1 MPDGGG
7 LFVKVQRFS
16 IRRRLSFFLLSL
28 PMLSRFQ
35 LARATSANLAPARYG
50 WEEVGQVD
58 RVRILRAADA
68 ALGMAPVT
76 IVKTASALSPGNVN
90 DYYSNGD
97 YWWPN
102 PATADGLPFV
112 RRDGQSN
119 PGNFNDHRLAVR
131 ALRDAVAALAGAALI
146 SKSDPAAQ
154 QYLEKM
160 AQLLAV
166 FFVHPHTRMNPHL
179 QYAQAI
185 PGVSQGRGIGI
196 IDTLHLIEIPVALE
210 AIAGLPGFPAPV
222 ATAVQDW
229 FRSYLQWL
237 LNSANG
243 QDESK
248 ERNNHSVAYWLQVA
262 VFARFTQDKVRMVQA
277 AEQFKRNFIG
287 TQMALDGSFPEELKR
302 TKPYAYSLF
311 QLDNMAALCQVL
323 STPAENLWNFKLS
336 DGRSMERGLAYLT
349 PFIAN
354 KSRWPYAPDVQAWQF
369 WPMRQSVLLFGGN
382 VFFRSDLLQLWSL
395 LQPDSTD
402 DEVQRNI
409 AVTQPT
415 LWLKIQST
423 GV

>member
-1 MPDGGG
+1 MPFGGSK
-7 LFVKVQRFS
+7 FVNAQGFS
-16 IRRRLSFFLLSL
+16 IRRQLSFLLLAL
-28 PMLSRFQ
+28 PLWSRLQ
-35 LARATSANLAPARYG
+35 LARATAAHPAPSRYR
-50 WEEVGQVD
+50 WEDVGQLD
-58 RVRILRAADA
+58 RVRIARAADA

-76 IVKTASALSPGNVN
+76 IVKTASSLSPGNVN

-102 PATADGLPFV
+102 PATVNGLPFV

-146 SKSDPAAQ
+146 SKSGPAAQ
-154 QYLEKM
+154 AYLEKI

-166 FFVHPHTRMNPHL
+166 FFVHPNTRMNPHL

-210 AIAGLPGFPAPV
+210 AIAGMPGFPAPV
-222 ATAVQDW
+222 FSAVQDW
-229 FRSYLQWL
+229 FRTYLQWL
-237 LNSANG
+237 ISSTHG
-243 QDESK
+243 QEEAK

-262 VFARFTQDKVRMVQA
+262 VFARFTHDKERMAQA

-287 TQMALDGSFPEELKR
+287 AQMALDGSFPEELKR

-311 QLDNMAALCQVL
+311 QLDNLATLCQVL
-323 STPAENLWNFKLS
+323 STPEENLWNFKLP
-336 DGRSMERGLAYLT
+336 DGRSMEKGIGFLAPYM
-349 PFIAN
+349 AN
-354 KSRWPYAPDVQAWQF
+354 KSQWPYAPDVQAWQY
-369 WPMRQSVLLFGGN
+369 WPMRQSALLFGGN
-382 VFFRSDLLQLWSL
+382 AYFRSDLLQLWTH

-409 AVTQPT
+409 AITQPM
-415 LWLKIQST
+415 LWLKIQAS

>member
-1 MPDGGG
+1 M
-7 LFVKVQRFS
+7 KVQRLN
-16 IRRRLSFFLLSL
+16 IRRRVSFFLLSL
-28 PMLSRFQ
+28 PMWSRFQ
-35 LARATSANLAPARYG
+35 PAQATIADPVPRRYG

-68 ALGMAPVT
+68 ALGVAPIT
-76 IVKTASALSPGNVN
+76 IVKTASPLSPGNVN

-146 SKSDPAAQ
+146 SKPGVATQ
-154 QYLEKM
+154 QYLEKI

-166 FFVHPHTRMNPHL
+166 FFVHPNTRMNPHL

-222 ATAVQDW
+222 VTAVQDW
-229 FRSYLQWL
+229 FRAYLQWL
-237 LNSANG
+237 ISSANG

-262 VFARFTQDKVRMVQA
+262 VFARFTQDKMRMAQA

-323 STPAENLWNFKLS
+323 STPAENLWNFKLP
-336 DGRSMERGLAYLT
+336 DGRSMEKGLAYLA
-349 PFIAN
+349 PYIAK
-354 KSRWPYAPDVQAWQF
+354 KSQWPYVPDVQAWHY

-382 VFFRSDLLQLWSL
+382 VFFRNDLLQLWNQ

-409 AVTQPT
+409 AITQPM
-415 LWLKIQST
+415 LWLKIQVT

>member
-1 MPDGGG
+1 MPDGGR
-7 LFVKVQRFS
+7 LFVNAKRLN
-16 IRRRLSFFLLSL
+16 IRRRLSFLLLSL
-28 PMLSRFQ
+28 PMWSRLQ
-35 LARATSANLAPARYG
+35 MARAAVSDPGPARYG
-50 WEEVGQVD
+50 WEDVGQVD

-76 IVKTASALSPGNVN
+76 IVKTASLLSPGNVN

-102 PATADGLPFV
+102 PDSADGLPFV

-146 SKSDPAAQ
+146 SKAGPAAQ
-154 QYLEKM
+154 GYLEKM

-166 FFVHPHTRMNPHL
+166 FFVHPNTRMNPHL

-196 IDTLHLIEIPVALE
+196 IDTLHLLEIPVALE
-210 AIAGLPGFPAPV
+210 AIAKLPGFPAPV

-229 FRSYLQWL
+229 FRTYLQWL
-237 LNSANG
+237 TSSANG
-243 QDESK
+243 QDEAK

-262 VFARFTQDKVRMVQA
+262 VFARFTQDQARMAQA

-336 DGRSMERGLAYLT
+336 DGRSMEKGLGFLAPY
-349 PFIAN
+349 IAN
-354 KSRWPYAPDVQAWQF
+354 KSRWPYAPDVQAWHY
-369 WPMRQSVLLFGGN
+369 WPMRQCVLLFGGN
-382 VFFRSDLLQLWSL
+382 AFFRNDLLQLWKH

-409 AVTQPT
+409 AITQPL
-415 LWLKIQST
+415 LWLKIQAI